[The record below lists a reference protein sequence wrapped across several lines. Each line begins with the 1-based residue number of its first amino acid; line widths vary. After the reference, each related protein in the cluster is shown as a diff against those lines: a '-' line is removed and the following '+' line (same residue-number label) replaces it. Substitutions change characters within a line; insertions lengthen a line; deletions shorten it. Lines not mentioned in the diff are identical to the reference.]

1 MHPPAGGTRRVARV
15 VLFPHSGMP
24 DLDRFFS
31 PTRVAVIGA
40 TQDAAKIGGRIVR
53 TLIEHGFRGI
63 IYPVNPSH
71 AEIAGL
77 KSYESV
83 RALPEPVDLALIAV
97 PAPKVPDVLQSCA
110 LAGIK
115 GAVIYSSGF
124 SEAGEAGMALYQRLK
139 EISKRTGI
147 RVAGPNT
154 EGFYNIAGNTAATF
168 NAAIDIDK
176 GDLDAS
182 SHIAIVSQSGGLGFA
197 FFNKGRRDDLVFSH
211 IVSVGNQ
218 VDLEIADYVAWLIEQ
233 ERVRVILMYVESLVD
248 PPRFL
253 DAARRAAELGKPI
266 VMIKIGNSDA
276 GRRAAGSHTGAMV
289 GPASAVNAALAHHG
303 IIRAEDQD
311 ELLNIAAAFIHNP
324 LPAGNRV
331 GIVSVSGGTAA
342 WLADACTAAG
352 LEVPQLDAERRT
364 RIAGCIPSFGASDNP
379 VDVTAQV
386 SDGFVKCLETVGE
399 APCIDGLIMAVNF
412 ATERRL
418 VKEGRA
424 IADWIRRVGKPV
436 LIYSYAIPSDRS
448 RELLRELDC
457 TASPRFRDACGASV
471 RWSITRASSVRAEKS
486 LRRFRHRATCRE
498 LQDTCSIRPRRSSAN
513 TRPRLCSRRT
523 ACACH
528 ARSSPEVLKKPSLM
542 HESSA
547 IPWRSRF
554 SPRKSPTR
562 PKRGASSSHCA
573 MKKAFT
579 RRSMKS
585 SRMPG
590 RIAVRRRFAAFSFRR
605 WRRRDES

>member
-1 MHPPAGGTRRVARV
+1 M
-15 VLFPHSGMP
+15 
-24 DLDRFFS
+24 
-31 PTRVAVIGA
+31 
-40 TQDAAKIGGRIVR
+40 
-53 TLIEHGFRGI
+53 
-63 IYPVNPSH
+63 
-71 AEIAGL
+71 
-77 KSYESV
+77 
-83 RALPEPVDLALIAV
+83 RALPAPVDLALIAV
-97 PAPKVPDVLQSCA
+97 PAPKVPDVLESCA
-110 LAGIK
+110 RAGIE

-124 SEAGEAGMALYQRLK
+124 SEAGEEGAALHQRLK
-139 EISKRTGI
+139 EICKRTGI

-168 NAAIDIDK
+168 NSAIDIDP

-253 DAARRAAELGKPI
+253 NAARRAAELGKPI

-311 ELLNIAAAFIHNP
+311 ELLNIAAAFVHNP

-352 LEVPQLDAERRT
+352 LEVPQLDAERRA

-379 VDVTAQV
+379 VDVTAQA
-386 SDGFVKCLETVGE
+386 SDGFVKCLEIVGE
-399 APCIDGLIMAVNF
+399 APYIDGIIMAVNF
-412 ATERRL
+412 AAERRL

-424 IADWIRRVGKPV
+424 IADWVRRVGKPV

-448 RELLRELDC
+448 RELLRDLRLHCFTSLQGCVRSFRALVDYARFQRSRRAEPGAPAVIGWHA
-457 TASPRFRDACGASV
+457 ASCK
-471 RWSITRASSVRAEKS
+471 TRARFGLEGPLRIRDQGFARGVR
-486 LRRFRHRATCRE
+486 RARA
-498 LQDTCSIRPRRSSAN
+498 S
-513 TRPRLCSRRT
+513 
-523 ACACH
+523 
-528 ARSSPEVLKKPSLM
+528 
-542 HESSA
+542 
-547 IPWRSRF
+547 
-554 SPRKSPTR
+554 
-562 PKRGASSSHCA
+562 RGA
-573 MKKAFT
+573 
-579 RRSMKS
+579 RPER
-585 SRMPG
+585 
-590 RIAVRRRFAAFSFRR
+590 
-605 WRRRDES
+605 